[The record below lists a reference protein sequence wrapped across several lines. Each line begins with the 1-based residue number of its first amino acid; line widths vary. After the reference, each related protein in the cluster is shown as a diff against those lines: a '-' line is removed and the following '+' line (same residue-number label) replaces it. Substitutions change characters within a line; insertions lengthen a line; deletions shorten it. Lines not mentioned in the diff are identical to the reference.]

1 MKDFPM
7 FRALLLVALCL
18 PLLPAPAHAD
28 KPFWDE
34 DGSVSAPAPDSPIRW
49 NTFSDLAERLRPAVV
64 NISTTETVRHP
75 GIPGMGRPGNPNDPF
90 EQFFRRFFEGP
101 GTGGMPPREF
111 QRKSLGSGFIVSRE
125 GYIITNNHVVENA
138 DKVTVRLNNE
148 HEFEAKVI
156 GRDPKTDLALVKIDA
171 HEKLF
176 AVPLGDSDSLKVGE
190 WVMAIGNPFGLSHTV
205 TTGIVSAK
213 GRVIGAGPYDNF
225 IQTDASINPGNSGGP
240 LFNIRGQVV
249 GINTAIIAGG
259 TGIGFAVPVNM
270 AKEVM
275 PQLKEHGKV
284 IRGWIGVYIQ
294 EITDDLQESLD
305 LKDSN
310 GALVADV
317 VKDSPAD
324 EAGVKRS
331 DVIVSFNG
339 KPIKRME
346 ELPRAVAATPVGK
359 KVEMEVIRDGR
370 TKTLEIKVGL
380 LKEEAEAGTPGE
392 TTRKDFGMVLQKIT
406 PELAD
411 SMNLEERAGLLVSDI
426 EQGGPAWEAGMR
438 RGDIILEVNRKTVT
452 DIEEFRAALKSREK
466 DRATLFL
473 VKRNGNTLFFG
484 VKP

>member
-1 MKDFPM
+1 M
-7 FRALLLVALCL
+7 FRTLLLVALCL
-18 PLLPAPAHAD
+18 PLFPAPAGAD

-34 DGSVSAPAPDSPIRW
+34 DGNVSAAAPDSPIRW

-75 GIPGMGRPGNPNDPF
+75 SVPGMRQPGNPNDPF
-90 EQFFRRFFEGP
+90 EDFFRRFFEGP
-101 GTGGMPPREF
+101 GMGGMPPREF

-148 HEFEAKVI
+148 HEFDAEVI
-156 GRDPKTDLALVKIDA
+156 GRDPKTDLALVKIEA

-176 AVPLGDSDSLKVGE
+176 AVPLGDSDALKVGE

-240 LFNIRGQVV
+240 LFNIRGEVV

-284 IRGWIGVYIQ
+284 TRGWIGVYIQ
-294 EITDDLQESLD
+294 EITDDLQESLE
-305 LKDSN
+305 LKDRN

-317 VKDSPAD
+317 VDGSPAD
-324 EAGVKRS
+324 KAGVKRS
-331 DVIVSFNG
+331 DVIVAFDG
-339 KPIKRME
+339 KPITKME

-359 KVEMEVIRDGR
+359 KVDLEVIRDGKS
-370 TKTLEIKVGL
+370 KTLEIEIGL
-380 LKEEAEAGTPGE
+380 LKEEEEGTPGQPSGE
-392 TTRKDFGMVLQKIT
+392 DFGMVLQKIT

-411 SMNLEERAGLLVSDI
+411 SMNLEERSGLLVSDI
-426 EQGGPAWEAGMR
+426 DQGGPAWEAGIR

-452 DIEEFRAALKSREK
+452 NIQEFRAAIKSREK

-473 VKRNGNTLFFG
+473 VKRSGNTLFFG

>member
-1 MKDFPM
+1 M
-7 FRALLLVALCL
+7 FRTLLLLVFCL
-18 PLLPAPAHAD
+18 PVIAPPAATA
-28 KPFWDE
+28 KPFWEE
-34 DGSVSAPAPDSPIRW
+34 DGNVAAPAPDSPLRW
-49 NTFSDLAERLRPAVV
+49 NTFTELAERLRPAVV
-64 NISTTETVRHP
+64 NISTTETVHHPGVPGMRHP
-75 GIPGMGRPGNPNDPF
+75 GIPNDPF
-90 EQFFRRFFEGP
+90 EDFFRRFFEGP
-101 GTGGMPPREF
+101 GMGGVPPREF

-138 DKVTVRLNNE
+138 DEVTVRLNNE
-148 HEFEAKVI
+148 HEFKAEVI

-176 AVPLGDSDSLKVGE
+176 AVPLGDSDALHVGE

-240 LFNIRGQVV
+240 LFNIRGEVV

-284 IRGWIGVYIQ
+284 TRGWIGVYIQ

-305 LKDSN
+305 LKDRN

-317 VKDSPAD
+317 DDGSPAD
-324 EAGVKRS
+324 KAGVKRS
-331 DVIVSFNG
+331 DVIVAFNG
-339 KPIKRME
+339 KPITKME

-359 KVEMEVIRDGR
+359 KVEMDVIRDGK
-370 TKTLEIKVGL
+370 TKTLEIEVGL
-380 LKEEAEAGTPGE
+380 LKEEEEAGAGQPSGQ
-392 TTRKDFGMVLQKIT
+392 DFGMVLQKIT

-426 EQGGPAWEAGMR
+426 QQGGSAWEAGIR

-452 DIEEFRAALKSREK
+452 NLEEFRKAVKSRDK

-473 VKRNGNTLFFG
+473 VKRSGNTLFFG

>member
-1 MKDFPM
+1 M
-7 FRALLLVALCL
+7 FRIVLLVALCL
-18 PLLPAPAHAD
+18 PLFPAPAGAD
-28 KPFWDE
+28 KPFWNE
-34 DGSVSAPAPDSPIRW
+34 DGSVSTAAPDSPLRW
-49 NTFSDLAERLRPAVV
+49 NTFSDLAEKLRPAVV
-64 NISTTETVRHP
+64 NISTTETVHHP
-75 GIPGMGRPGNPNDPF
+75 GVPSMPHPGPGNPNDPF
-90 EQFFRRFFEGP
+90 EEFFRRFFQGP
-101 GTGGMPPREF
+101 GGGMPPREF

-176 AVPLGDSDSLKVGE
+176 AVPLGDSDALKVGE

-240 LFNIRGQVV
+240 LFNIRGEVV

-284 IRGWIGVYIQ
+284 TRGWIGVYIQ

-305 LKDSN
+305 LKDGN

-317 VKDSPAD
+317 VDGSPAD
-324 EAGVKRS
+324 KAGVKRS
-331 DVIVSFNG
+331 DVIVAFDG
-339 KPIKRME
+339 KPIKKME

-359 KVEMEVIRDGR
+359 KVELEVIRDGKK
-370 TKTLEIKVGL
+370 KTLEIEVGL
-380 LKEEAEAGTPGE
+380 LKEEEEAGAAPPSGE
-392 TTRKDFGMVLQKIT
+392 NFGMVLQKIT

-411 SMNLEERAGLLVSDI
+411 SMNLEEHSGLLVSDI
-426 EQGGPAWEAGMR
+426 DQGGPAWEAGIR

-452 DIEEFRAALKSREK
+452 DLKEFRAAVKSREK
-466 DRATLFL
+466 NRATLFL
-473 VKRNGNTLFFG
+473 VKRSGNTLFFG